1 MSKKNSGMLEKMK
14 SELLYGLRTYYFN
27 IATNVYKWN
36 NMPEEI
42 PIRYPEKWLYENGMS
57 VFLEI
62 PNAGYA
68 VLPVMTESI
77 EKNLYGEPSSWKA
90 VAVGQMAGIVSSLK
104 LDDTNSVLI
113 RNDNLYR
120 PTFPYVDVLIK
131 QLVNVELTMRLNI
144 NAQKC
149 PVWVKTREENALRN
163 KNAFLELYE
172 CEPVQFHETM
182 STEELEFFNSGIPY
196 IGNELADTYN
206 VYKYRIMAYLGIDN
220 PGVDK
225 KERLVVSESDSNADE
240 IMMIRNA
247 RLEQRQIA
255 VEKINEIFGLNV
267 GVECNKDLTDGTQNG
282 DMQGA
287 QKPDMESAGV
297 GEKGGQS

>member
-1 MSKKNSGMLEKMK
+1 MSKKTGMLEKMK
-14 SELLYGLRTYYFN
+14 SELLFGLRTYYFN
-27 IATNVYKWN
+27 IATNVFKWKSL
-36 NMPEEI
+36 PDEI
-42 PIRYPEKWLYENGMS
+42 PVRYPEKWLYENGMS

-68 VLPVMTESI
+68 CLPVMTESI

-90 VAVGQMAGIVSSLK
+90 VAVGEMAGLVSSLK

-149 PVWVKTREENALRN
+149 PVWINTREENALRN

-172 CEPVQFHETM
+172 CEPVQFHDTM
-182 STEELEFFNSGIPY
+182 KTDEIEFFNSGIPY

-267 GVECNKDLTDGTQNG
+267 GVECNKDLTDGTHNG
-282 DMQGA
+282 NMQGT
-287 QKPDMESAGV
+287 QKSDMESAGV

>member
-1 MSKKNSGMLEKMK
+1 MSKKTGMLEKMK
-14 SELLYGLRTYYFN
+14 SELLFGLRTYYFN
-27 IATNVYKWN
+27 IATNVYKWKE
-36 NMPEEI
+36 MPKEI
-42 PIRYPEKWLYENGMS
+42 PVRYPEKWLYENGMS
-57 VFLEI
+57 VFLKI

-68 VLPVMTESI
+68 CLPVMTESI
-77 EKNLYGEPSSWKA
+77 EKNIYGEPSSWR
-90 VAVGQMAGIVSSLK
+90 AVGVGELAGLISSLK

-144 NAQKC
+144 NAQKS
-149 PVWVKTREENALRN
+149 PVWINTSQENALRN

-172 CEPVQFHETM
+172 CELVQFHDTLKPED
-182 STEELEFFNSGIPY
+182 LEFFNSGIPY

-255 VEKINEIFGLNV
+255 VEQINDIFGLNV
-267 GVECNKDLTDGTQNG
+267 KVECNKDLTDGTKNG
-282 DMQGA
+282 NMQGT
-287 QKPDMESAGV
+287 QKPNMEGAGV
-297 GEKGGQS
+297 GEKSGQA